1 MHNDS
6 ELLPAMQN
14 HSSDMMPMAMAMVR
28 CPNWG
33 AAAIGLPLPANIA
46 LRAARAFRWAVG
58 LVEVVRA
65 LVGRA
70 RSEALRAP
78 KRGDGDARAMTPCR

>member
-1 MHNDS
+1 
-6 ELLPAMQN
+6 
-14 HSSDMMPMAMAMVR
+14 MPMAMAMAM

-33 AAAIGLPLPANIA
+33 AAAIGPPLPANIA
-46 LRAARAFRWAVG
+46 LRAARDSAFRWAVG
-58 LVEVVRA
+58 LVEIVIA

-78 KRGDGDARAMTPCR
+78 KHGDGDARAMRPCR

>member
-33 AAAIGLPLPANIA
+33 AAAIGPPLPANIA
-46 LRAARAFRWAVG
+46 LRAARESAFRWAVG
-58 LVEVVRA
+58 LVEVVIA
-65 LVGRA
+65 LVGR
-70 RSEALRAP
+70 RHYGRQSTETVMPER
-78 KRGDGDARAMTPCR
+78 